1 MSKQS
6 ENLKIGLLDNGS
18 HSLKRGFE
26 MWTQWEESEDAWLLK
41 EAVIWVHHG
50 IELVLKQLLVQTN
63 EFLVFQDVNKA
74 VERLGILRK
83 KNGMKNAGVL
93 DLFDHDDK
101 VMSVGFSNLIERA
114 AITLS
119 ICELEDGGLL
129 RSYIDRLTRYRNKI
143 VHFSLELDVME
154 VSTLLS
160 DLLNPLL
167 SVLSREI
174 NDIKFK
180 QIVIPEIRKSAQP
193 IQRYLES
200 VRGNIVE
207 SAIAATR
214 KALSPKGNG
223 RAGVVVQVAGSGLSV
238 SLLIYL
244 KEIKKLDLFE
254 GRPVVILVDR
264 KDLEGQLLN
273 IISENSEFCPIN
285 PSSKD
290 ELIELLDSKIYNVI
304 ITTIQKIQPN
314 DLADKPL
321 LFIAYNLHTA
331 VEKFFSYPSI
341 GTYILFSNILSP
353 KSIEVYGDVVGLY
366 NLQQAILDDVL

>member
-1 MSKQS
+1 
-6 ENLKIGLLDNGS
+6 
-18 HSLKRGFE
+18 